1 MHSKPGCVGH
11 QGGCRAQK
19 CHGLTWN
26 YVIFHHVMEMLYTC
40 TVCSPSNHTTL
51 KKQQVT
57 IGLASHTLHTARR
70 GLGTRIDLFTSLLP
84 FNMSNSW
91 GNTVQH
97 SDLLYP
103 VGSNTEPWSQII
115 SMTSFVINNLI
126 GHASNLAS
134 GQLESTRT
142 QLFLPV

>member
-51 KKQQVT
+51 KNTRSQLVLQATPFTQQGEVWAH
-57 IGLASHTLHTARR
+57 ASTC
-70 GLGTRIDLFTSLLP
+70 SLLP
-84 FNMSNSW
+84 LNLSNSW

-103 VGSNTEPWSQII
+103 VGSNTKPWSEII

-126 GHASNLAS
+126 GHASNLTS
-134 GQLESTRT
+134 GQLESTCT
-142 QLFLPV
+142 QPFLPV

>member
-51 KKQQVT
+51 KNSRSQLVLQATPFTQQGEVWAHALT
-57 IGLASHTLHTARR
+57 C
-70 GLGTRIDLFTSLLP
+70 SLLP
-84 FNMSNSW
+84 FNMSDSW
-91 GNTVQH
+91 GNTVQY